1 MKERRSTGMRGL
13 LAAGLC
19 LCLVLAL
26 IPASAAETAA
36 YKTSPWAKETVD
48 RAIAMGLASESL
60 PGEAGDF
67 TAPITR
73 DDFCTLAL
81 NYLGLANNNNYF
93 RALINKYKVN
103 KRPDGQADN
112 PFTDRNTGYTEYGAE
127 DVTMCYYLG
136 IAKGSTD
143 GSFGYGRSITRQEVA
158 AMLFRAYAA
167 CGGELP
173 AEPVELTFHDQASI
187 QDWARDD
194 VAALLEWKV
203 MTGDD
208 KGNFDPDGLCT
219 CEQAV
224 SMFLRLYDN
233 APVRIA
239 NGNVK
244 QMFTYEQC
252 MEYLLSLNGMYYVR
266 KDETVE
272 GPYATYVRM
281 DEGNMGRISRIM
293 FVYRNGGVRVADPG
307 INIGV
312 LGGIPANATIK
323 NAQFSLDGR
332 TFSCDIHALVGG
344 ADGTYYT
351 YHVEVDLDTLACK
364 TTETATALSD
374 MTGEQLAYLDLES
387 APEDLR
393 PQILRARLPI
403 IYGKQGWTVDGLG
416 SVQHAD
422 GTAEKLP
429 EFSDLWPDWTVPFGP
444 EWRKYGVM
452 DPSDKGTS
460 FYTTFLLG
468 VSEKTGYWEFIL
480 QNDGEAGCYFTIE
493 GEDHTLVYTSEII
506 PAHTRQQVLCAP
518 DQPLAPGF
526 YHVSVHSAQE
536 GVSPKGTIWHY
547 QYASYEMLT
556 K

>member
-36 YKTSPWAKETVD
+36 YMTSPWAKETVD

-219 CEQAV
+219 YEQAV

-252 MEYLLSLNGMYYVR
+252 MEYLLSLEGTYYVR

-332 TFSCDIHALVGG
+332 TFSCDIHALIGG

-364 TTETATALSD
+364 TAETATAFYTPKAGGGLPK
-374 MTGEQLAYLDLES
+374 A
-387 APEDLR
+387 APINA
-393 PQILRARLPI
+393 PQKADRRHSLFLRAPP
-403 IYGKQGWTVDGLG
+403 V
-416 SVQHAD
+416 
-422 GTAEKLP
+422 
-429 EFSDLWPDWTVPFGP
+429 FF
-444 EWRKYGVM
+444 
-452 DPSDKGTS
+452 
-460 FYTTFLLG
+460 
-468 VSEKTGYWEFIL
+468 TG
-480 QNDGEAGCYFTIE
+480 A
-493 GEDHTLVYTSEII
+493 VY
-506 PAHTRQQVLCAP
+506 L
-518 DQPLAPGF
+518 QPLPSFSSFWPGSGPPRCRCSRSTFACTAPAPGPGPGPPGTGGES
-526 YHVSVHSAQE
+526 HRAKTPPRT
-536 GVSPKGTIWHY
+536 SPPWRSRSPAAAPG
-547 QYASYEMLT
+547 SGRG
-556 K
+556 